1 MKSRHVS
8 YWLIPVEEDGDV
20 LQTIID
26 DLAAR
31 FEAPSFP
38 AHLTLFAGP
47 SFSNEKP
54 RRVLDS
60 LTPDLVPKDLAV
72 TCLEFS
78 DRYTM
83 TLFLRCQTVPQL
95 ISLHQTIRTNA
106 PPCNYCLDPHLSL
119 LYADLPLS
127 AKKSLADELNPPLK
141 EIRFDRIRAV
151 SHPSLIETHKD
162 IEDFHDLWEINYH
175 QT

>member
-8 YWLIPVEEDGDV
+8 YWLIPVKQDGDV
-20 LQTIID
+20 LQAIID
-26 DLAAR
+26 ALAAR

-47 SFSNEKP
+47 SFSNGKP

-60 LTPDLVPKDLAV
+60 LTPELVPKQLAV
-72 TCLEFS
+72 TRLDFS

-83 TLFLRCQTVPQL
+83 TFFLRCQTVPQL
-95 ISLHQTIRTNA
+95 SSLHQMIRTSA

-127 AKKSLADELNPPLK
+127 AKKSLTDELNLPLK

-162 IEDFHDLWEINYH
+162 IEDFHDLREMKYH

>member
-20 LQTIID
+20 LQAIID

-47 SFSNEKP
+47 SCSNEKP

-60 LTPDLVPKDLAV
+60 LTPDRVPKHLAV

-83 TLFLRCQTVPQL
+83 TLFLRCQPDPQL
-95 ISLHQTIRTNA
+95 VSLHRTIRTNA

-151 SHPSLIETHKD
+151 SHPSLIETRKD
-162 IEDFHDLWEINYH
+162 IEDFHALWEINYH
-175 QT
+175 ES